1 MSRHRS
7 LIVALAAIAVVATS
21 TASAS
26 AAPDGAGSAER
37 ADSPRAAAASRA
49 QSGAAEEYVVAFD
62 QGADAGAAAVEA
74 ANGTVLDVNE
84 EVGLALVSS
93 TDGAFLEEVRS
104 EEGVSGA
111 ARNHDVGTVRQGM
124 PHRYASERPTT
135 TERRAAAD
143 GSRTA
148 ARATRPGAG
157 AEPLADR
164 QWDMAMIGATPSGA
178 HRTATG
184 EGVDV
189 GIIDTGV
196 EGTHPD
202 IAPNFDESRSRN
214 FTMDIPEIDGACEVS
229 TCIDPAGADDNGHG
243 THVAGEVAAP
253 RNRFGIGGVA
263 PDATL
268 VNLRAGQDSGY
279 FFLYET
285 VAALTEAGNLG
296 LDVVNMSFYTDPWL
310 YNCASRADY
319 VSGDVTDEEIAEQ
332 AFIRQ
337 QVLAAVTYAHERG
350 VTLVGA
356 AGNGHTD
363 LAAPTRSDATSPDY
377 PPETAHERVVTNNCL
392 DLPGEAPEVIGV
404 SAVGPSGTK
413 SDFSNYGLG
422 EVEISAPGGWFR
434 DFVGTPDFQTPENM
448 VLGPYPLHV
457 AIEEGL
463 ADENGEP
470 VDDFSVKYCD
480 RRGTCGFYTYLNGTS
495 MAAPHVTG
503 VAALAIEAHG
513 RHTRGDVSLAP
524 DRVGQLLAR
533 TATDHACPAGG
544 VEIYTDEGRTP
555 DWNAACQGTTAN
567 NGLYG
572 EGIVSATGAVR

>member
-1 MSRHRS
+1 
-7 LIVALAAIAVVATS
+7 LIAVALATLGVVAAS

-26 AAPDGAGSAER
+26 AAPESPATA
-37 ADSPRAAAASRA
+37 AAPRAQAA
-49 QSGAAEEYVVAFD
+49 QSGEAQEYVVAFD
-62 QGADAGAAAVEA
+62 EGTDAGVAAVES

-84 EVGLALVSS
+84 DVGLALVSS
-93 TDGAFLEEVRS
+93 TDGSFLNEVRA
-104 EEGVSGA
+104 EDGVSGA

-124 PHRYASERPTT
+124 PHRFAAERPTS

-143 GSRTA
+143 RSRTA
-148 ARATRPGAG
+148 SRATRPGRG

-189 GIIDTGV
+189 GIIDTGI

-202 IAPNFDESRSRN
+202 IAPNFDATRSRN
-214 FTMDIPEIDGACEVS
+214 FTMDIPAIDGPCEVP
-229 TCIDPAGADDNGHG
+229 TCIDPANVDDGGHG
-243 THVAGEVAAP
+243 THVAGEVAAA
-253 RNRFGIGGVA
+253 RNHFGIGGVA

-285 VAALTEAGNLG
+285 VAALVEAGNLG

-319 VSGDVTDEEIAEQ
+319 VSGDVSDEEIAEQ

-337 QVLAAVTYAHERG
+337 QILAATRYAHDHG
-350 VTLVGA
+350 VTLVAA
-356 AGNGHTD
+356 AGNEHTD
-363 LAAPTRSDATSPDY
+363 LAAPTRADATSPDY
-377 PPETAHERVVTNNCL
+377 PPDTARARVVTDNCM
-392 DLPGEAPEVIGV
+392 DLPAEAPEVIAAT
-404 SAVGPSGTK
+404 SVGPSGTK
-413 SDFSNYGLG
+413 SDFSSYGFG
-422 EVEISAPGGWFR
+422 DVEIAAPGGWFR
-434 DFVGTPDFQTPENM
+434 DFVGTPDFQVPEN
-448 VLGPYPLHV
+448 LILAPYPVHV

-463 ADENGEP
+463 ADENGNP

-480 RRGTCGFYTYLNGTS
+480 RRGTCGFYTYLQGTS
-495 MAAPHVTG
+495 MASPHVTG

-513 RHTRGDVSLAP
+513 RHTRGGGVSLNP
-524 DRVGQLLAR
+524 DRVGQILAR
-533 TATDHACPAGG
+533 TAVDHPCPPGG

-555 DWNAACQGTTAN
+555 DWNAVCQGTTAN